1 MSSNWMD
8 RADKVIMNTYGRQ
21 PLVLVKGQGC
31 RVWDDTGKE
40 YLDCVAGLA
49 VVNLGHAHPE
59 IAKAAAAQLTRLVHV
74 SNIYYTT
81 PMVELA
87 EALVRLSFADRVFFA
102 NSGAEVNEGAIKLVR
117 RYSRERF
124 GAGRHRIICMENSFH
139 GRTLGALSATGQS
152 KFWQGFDPLLPGF
165 TFVPFNDLE
174 AVAQAVDDTVCAV
187 MLEPIQGEG
196 GVCLPSPDYLKGLR
210 QLCDAKGLLLIL
222 DEIQTGLGRTGKL
235 FAQENFGITPDVMTL
250 AKGLANGL
258 PMGALLATE
267 AVAGAFVPGT
277 HASTFGAGPVV
288 AVAAKTALDLLSA
301 PEFLAGVRAQ
311 GASLQE
317 KLLGLQSRFA
327 VIKEVRGLGL
337 MWGLELAAE
346 GAPVVAACRER
357 GLLVNCTQGN
367 VIRLLPPLIIT
378 PQELDAALATLGDAL
393 KAVFP

>member
-8 RADKVIMNTYGRQ
+8 RADKVVMHTYGRQ
-21 PLVLVKGQGC
+21 PLVLVKGAGC
-31 RVWDDTGKE
+31 RVWDDQGRE
-40 YLDCVAGLA
+40 YLDCLAGLA
-49 VVNLGHAHPE
+49 VCNLGHAHPE
-59 IAKAAAAQLTRLVHV
+59 IAKAATAQLTQLVHV

-87 EALVRLSFADRVFFA
+87 EALVELSFAHRVFFA

-124 GAGRHRIICMENSFH
+124 GEGRHRIICMENSFH

-174 AVAQAVDDTVCAV
+174 AVAKAVDETVCAV

-196 GVCLPSPDYLKGLR
+196 GVCLPSPDYLPGLR
-210 QLCDAKGLLLIL
+210 QLCDDKGLLLVL

-235 FAQENFGITPDVMTL
+235 FAHENYGITPDVMTL
-250 AKGLANGL
+250 AKALAGGL

-267 AVAGAFVPGT
+267 EVAGAFVPGT
-277 HASTFGAGPVV
+277 HASTFGAGPVI
-288 AVAAKTALDLLSA
+288 AAAAKTSLDLLAA
-301 PEFLAGVRAQ
+301 PEFLAGVRQ
-311 GASLQE
+311 RGALLQE
-317 KLLGLQSRFA
+317 KLATFQSRFP
-327 VIKEVRGLGL
+327 VVREVRGLGL
-337 MWGLELAAE
+337 MWGLELAQE
-346 GAPVVAACRER
+346 GTPVVAACRER

-378 PQELDAALATLGDAL
+378 DQELDAALAILAKAF